1 MTKELLQQEL
11 LEKVKPGT
19 KPSQLKRSKSAS
31 DLPIQPKANSPKR
44 KSLEI
49 PTPPKP
55 LKVQLTEAQD
65 QISIL
70 ELKLETCQ
78 RELTEL
84 NSLTAENKHLKEQAE
99 IKQKEVENLRQQ
111 LEVKNAELTQTQQ
124 ELDKSLQAR
133 HQGLKDFGSEYAKKK
148 QAQQELA
155 STVKESAEELTTQ
168 DQLLTKLRSENFKL
182 KQTNQSLQRDLTLVQ
197 KLAES
202 RKVPYYADE
211 FSSSLN
217 YFKYALYGL
226 LAVGFLL
233 MLRRKYDL

>member
-1 MTKELLQQEL
+1 MTKEQLQQEL
-11 LEKVKPGT
+11 KEKLKAGVKP
-19 KPSQLKRSKSAS
+19 SHLKKSKSLS
-31 DLPIQPKANSPKR
+31 DLPTQPKDNSPKR

-49 PTPPKP
+49 PTPPKS

-84 NSLTAENKHLKEQAE
+84 NSLTAENIHLKEQAK
-99 IKQKEVENLRQQ
+99 IKQQQMESLRKT
-111 LEVKNAELTQTQQ
+111 LEETNSKLTQTQQ

-133 HQGLKDFGSEYAKKK
+133 HQGLKDFGSEYAKRK
-148 QAQQELA
+148 QAQQELT
-155 STVKESAEELTTQ
+155 STVKESAEELTSQ

-182 KQTNQSLQRDLTLVQ
+182 KQTNQSLQKDLNLAQ

-202 RKVPYYADE
+202 RKVPYFEHE
-211 FSSSLN
+211 FN
-217 YFKYALYGL
+217 GVAYFKYAVYGL
-226 LAVGFLL
+226 LAIWFLL
-233 MLRRKYDL
+233 MLRRKNV